1 MQTIE
6 FPKTVRD
13 ALGQQAA
20 NDLQQWLEQRLAIN
34 ESLAITAAIARR
46 KVNIITLEHVSNLLL
61 ADEPTLVSESDK
73 WVWRVPI
80 DLTFPSRG
88 RVGRVGELD
97 VDAQNGNVYFDD
109 AKLENLRANADKIAK
124 QVLGNQDA

>member
-20 NDLQQWLEQRLAIN
+20 NDLQQWLELRLAIN

-46 KVNIITLEHVSNLLL
+46 KVNVITLERVSNLLL
-61 ADEPTLVSESDK
+61 ADEPTLISEAGK

-80 DLTFPSRG
+80 DLTFPSHG
-88 RVGRVGELD
+88 RAGRVGELD
-97 VDAQNGNVYFDD
+97 VDAQNGNVHFN
-109 AKLENLRANADKIAK
+109 EERIEELRANADKIAK
-124 QVLGNQDA
+124 QVLGN

>member
-34 ESLAITAAIARR
+34 ESLVITSAIARR
-46 KVNIITLEHVSNLLL
+46 KVNVITLERVSNLLL
-61 ADEPTLVSESDK
+61 ADEPTLISESGR

-97 VDAQNGNVYFDD
+97 VDARNGEIKFDD
-109 AKLENLRANADKIAK
+109 EKLEALRANADKIAK
-124 QVLGNQDA
+124 QVLGN

>member
-13 ALGQQAA
+13 ALGPQAA
-20 NDLQQWLEQRLAIN
+20 RDLQEWLEQRLALN

-46 KVNIITLEHVSNLLL
+46 KVNVITLERVSNLLL
-61 ADEPTLVSESDK
+61 ADEPTLISEAGK
-73 WVWRVPI
+73 WIWRVPI
-80 DLTFPSRG
+80 DLTFPSHG

-97 VDAQNGNVYFDD
+97 VDTQNGHVSFDD
-109 AKLENLRANADKIAK
+109 ALLEKMRVKADQIAK
-124 QVLGNQDA
+124 QVLAS